1 MLMVAAAGVWAW
13 LTHDLPPIE
22 RLQAG
27 LALPSTRI
35 FDRDGALLYEIL
47 PPEQGRNTPIAYD
60 DIPEHCVNAIVATE
74 DANFWSHP
82 GVDPAGIVRA
92 LWINLRGGDIVA
104 GGSTITQQVAR
115 LTMLNPGRLPE
126 RTLKRKLQ
134 EMLLA
139 LQLETAYSKQDVLAL
154 YINQAYFGSLAY
166 GLEAAARAYFAKP
179 AAELSLSECA
189 LLAGLLQGPA
199 VYDPIQNPDAA
210 KARQQVV
217 LRLMV
222 EAGVIEAEQAQRAG
236 EDALQYAAAPF
247 PIEAPHAVMRV
258 WAELAQRFPEQ
269 LYRDGLDVVT
279 TIDLDWQREAERIA
293 RLRLAQLN
301 RTDNPQRPPADVDG
315 AALVAL
321 DPRTG
326 EVRVML
332 GSPDYFDDAHDG
344 AVNATTALRQPG
356 SALKPFTYA
365 AAFDPNR
372 SDPWTAASMVLDVE
386 TAFYTR
392 KRELY
397 VPANFGFAEHG
408 PVSIREAL
416 ASSFNIPAV
425 AVLDDIGTSSMIEL
439 AARAGLTSLAANPE
453 LDLAVT
459 LGGGEVR
466 LLDLTA
472 AYGVFANGGLAVDP
486 VLITSVVQRDGPV
499 LYEWTPPAHR
509 DRIMDERVAW
519 LITDILADPAARE
532 PGFGR
537 NSLLNIGRPAA
548 VKTGTTTDF
557 RDNWIVGYT
566 PSLAV
571 GVWVGNPDNRPMREA
586 TGLTG
591 AGPIWHTFIRS
602 VLLGTPEESFGPP
615 PPGIVRAPVC
625 IVSGMLPT
633 ADCPNTRLEWF
644 IDGTQPTEPDTL
656 WVTLESDRR
665 TGDLATAATPMVD
678 RVRVHYM
685 VLPERAMDWARKA
698 GAAALTPEML
708 ERVRSVAALGDPTV
722 PAVFAP
728 HDGAV
733 YQISRSIPAA
743 TQRLRLEASAPPG
756 TTRVDFVINGTVVGS
771 ADSAPWRVFWTLELG
786 DFALHVRAVDS
797 AGRQIDSAPVS
808 FSVVP
813 PR

>member
-1 MLMVAAAGVWAW
+1 M
-13 LTHDLPPIE
+13 
-22 RLQAG
+22 
-27 LALPSTRI
+27 
-35 FDRDGALLYEIL
+35 
-47 PPEQGRNTPIAYD
+47 
-60 DIPEHCVNAIVATE
+60 
-74 DANFWSHP
+74 
-82 GVDPAGIVRA
+82 
-92 LWINLRGGDIVA
+92 
-104 GGSTITQQVAR
+104 
-115 LTMLNPGRLPE
+115 
-126 RTLKRKLQ
+126 
-134 EMLLA
+134 
-139 LQLETAYSKQDVLAL
+139 
-154 YINQAYFGSLAY
+154 
-166 GLEAAARAYFAKP
+166 
-179 AAELSLSECA
+179 
-189 LLAGLLQGPA
+189 
-199 VYDPIQNPDAA
+199 
-210 KARQQVV
+210 
-217 LRLMV
+217 
-222 EAGVIEAEQAQRAG
+222 
-236 EDALQYAAAPF
+236 
-247 PIEAPHAVMRV
+247 
-258 WAELAQRFPEQ
+258 
-269 LYRDGLDVVT
+269 
-279 TIDLDWQREAERIA
+279 
-293 RLRLAQLN
+293 
-301 RTDNPQRPPADVDG
+301 
-315 AALVAL
+315 
-321 DPRTG
+321 
-326 EVRVML
+326 
-332 GSPDYFDDAHDG
+332 
-344 AVNATTALRQPG
+344 
-356 SALKPFTYA
+356 
-365 AAFDPNR
+365 
-372 SDPWTAASMVLDVE
+372 
-386 TAFYTR
+386 
-392 KRELY
+392 
-397 VPANFGFAEHG
+397 
-408 PVSIREAL
+408 
-416 ASSFNIPAV
+416 
-425 AVLDDIGTSSMIEL
+425 
-439 AARAGLTSLAANPE
+439 TSLAANPE

-499 LYEWTPPAHR
+499 LYEWTPPDHR

-519 LITDILADPAARE
+519 LITDMLADPAARE

-566 PSLAV
+566 PSLVV

-665 TGDLATAATPMVD
+665 TGDLATAATPAAD

-728 HDGAV
+728 YDGAV

-743 TQRLRLEASAPPG
+743 TQRLRLEASAPA
-756 TTRVDFVINGTVVGS
+756 RHDL
-771 ADSAPWRVFWTLELG
+771 A
-786 DFALHVRAVDS
+786 
-797 AGRQIDSAPVS
+797 
-808 FSVVP
+808 
-813 PR
+813 